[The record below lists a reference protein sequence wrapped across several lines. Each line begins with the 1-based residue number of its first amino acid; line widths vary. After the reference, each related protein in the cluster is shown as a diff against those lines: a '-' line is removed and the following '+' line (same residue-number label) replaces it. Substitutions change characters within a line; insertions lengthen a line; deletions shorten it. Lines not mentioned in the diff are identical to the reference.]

1 MTLDPTPVRCCDV
14 VCRDLALDNVL
25 VYGVHSREARVV
37 ARAAAEALLA
47 ARRFRPLAEHID
59 LATRGC
65 PAEEAANI
73 QSGLL
78 ALAEA
83 GMFVSFADLRRVCV
97 RDDEPPPID
106 LVAIPSAERPAAAE
120 RAVASLI
127 ADAERFSRP
136 REHLVADG
144 SADPATRADYR
155 QRLAALARAHA
166 ARVVYIGD
174 DERRD
179 FIARLA
185 ARGHDPGLVAFA
197 LADPERTGMAY
208 GTGRN
213 ALLLHAVGRRFVCID
228 DDVIARPVRPPDPL
242 PGLGVFTG
250 EGEGYDNYQPQ
261 DIWFYPDRAAALADA
276 RWSDDEALGGHAGML
291 GRSLPAL
298 LAAVPAGEPI
308 ELDDCLDRA
317 LLRRLRTGQGRVRVT
332 FQGLL
337 GDLGWYAPTWCLLFE
352 GKNRE
357 RLLAAEDT
365 YRRTITSTR
374 QALRLVRRATVG
386 DGRYCQGA
394 ILGLDHRD
402 LLPPF
407 FPVGRYEDGV
417 FRTTL
422 RALDETALFGHV
434 PSALVHEPVQERAW
448 AEGDIWRPGGWARLG
463 ELVVQCVRAAASPT
477 TPAALG
483 QHLRE
488 LGRLS
493 PADFRAFVA
502 QRLWRQK
509 ELYARHL
516 ETLLARHRGA
526 PSWWRDD
533 VHRHLG
539 ALAEHAATREYPAP
553 RDLLGE
559 RGDPDLALARAQRL
573 VARFGELLVAWPD
586 LVRTTAELAR
596 AGHPLGVPLA

>member
-37 ARAAAEALLA
+37 ARAAADALVA

-73 QSGLL
+73 QGGLL
-78 ALAEA
+78 ALADA
-83 GMFVSFADLRRVCV
+83 GMFVSFADLRRVCLP
-97 RDDEPPPID
+97 DQAPPPID
-106 LVAIPSAERPAAAE
+106 LVAIPSADRPAAAE
-120 RAVASLI
+120 RAVASLL
-127 ADAERFSRP
+127 ADARRFARD
-136 REHLVADG
+136 REIVVADG
-144 SADPATRADYR
+144 SADPAVRADYR
-155 QRLAALARAHA
+155 ARLAGLARAHA
-166 ARVVYIGD
+166 ARLVYVGEG
-174 DERRD
+174 ERRE

-185 ARGHDPGLVAFA
+185 ARGHDPELLAFA

-213 ALLLHAVGRRFVCID
+213 ALLLRAVGRRFVCLD
-228 DDVIARPVRPPDPL
+228 DDVVARPVDPPDAL
-242 PGLGVFTG
+242 PGLTLFTG
-250 EGEGYDNYQPQ
+250 DGEGYDNYQPQ
-261 DIWFYPDRAAALADA
+261 DIWFYPDRAAAHAAA
-276 RWSDDEALGGHAGML
+276 RWSGGEALAGHAEML
-291 GRSLPAL
+291 GRPLPAL
-298 LAAVPAGEPI
+298 LAAVPAGAPI

-317 LLRRLRTGQGRVRVT
+317 ILRRLRAGQGRVRVT

-337 GDLGWYAPTWCLLFE
+337 GDLGWYAPTWCLLFDRA
-352 GKNRE
+352 NRE
-357 RLLAAEDT
+357 RLLASEAT
-365 YRRTITSTR
+365 YRRALVSTR

-386 DGRYCQGA
+386 DGRFCQGA
-394 ILGLDHRD
+394 VLGLDHRD

-434 PSALVHEPVQERAW
+434 PSALVHEPVAGRAW
-448 AEGDIWRPGGWARLG
+448 AEGDVWRPGGWARLG
-463 ELVVQCVRAAASPT
+463 EIVVQCVRAAASPT
-477 TPAALG
+477 SVAALG
-483 QHLRE
+483 AHLRE
-488 LGRLS
+488 LGRLA

-502 QRLWRQK
+502 LRLWRQK

-516 ETLLARHRGA
+516 ETLLARHGGGPA
-526 PSWWRDD
+526 YWADD
-533 VHRHLG
+533 VRRHLG

-559 RGDPDLALARAQRL
+559 SGDPDRALARAQRL

-586 LVRTTAELAR
+586 IERTTAELAD
-596 AGHPLGVPLA
+596 AGHRLGVTLA